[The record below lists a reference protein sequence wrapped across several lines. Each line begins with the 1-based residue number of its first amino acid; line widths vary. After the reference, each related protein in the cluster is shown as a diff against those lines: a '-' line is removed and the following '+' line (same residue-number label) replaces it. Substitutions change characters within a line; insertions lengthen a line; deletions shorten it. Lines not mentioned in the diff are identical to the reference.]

1 MQTKTLIVGYGITGK
16 NLEKEIAPLYPDLS
30 DIKQP
35 SLFKKRKYDTYD
47 IIFICV
53 DTPYL
58 NPDTPCDLSAV
69 RSVIIDY
76 KQHLADNGVFVIK
89 STVPPKTT
97 NKLRYEFGDIIVYS
111 PEYYG
116 NTPHCNNFQF
126 NFTILGGNP
135 HNCIK
140 VQQALQHCHDAR
152 HTFRITDSTTAELV
166 KYMENA
172 WLATKVSFCSQF
184 YEMAERLGVQYE
196 ELRELFILDP
206 RVNPS
211 HTFIDR
217 QKPYWD
223 THCLNKD
230 VRTIAETMDAQLLK
244 SVIAFNDRMK
254 TTCPANSGSF

>member
-16 NLEKEIAPLYPDLS
+16 NLEKEIAPLHPDLS

-97 NKLRYEFGDIIVYS
+97 YKLRYEFGDIIVYS

-126 NFTILGGNP
+126 DFTILGGNP

-152 HTFRITDSTTAELV
+152 HTFHITDSTTAELV
-166 KYMENA
+166 KYMENS
-172 WLATKVSFCSQF
+172 WLATKVSFCGQF
-184 YEMAERLGVQYE
+184 YEMAEHLCVSYE

-230 VRTIAETMDAQLLK
+230 VRTIAETMNAQLLK

>member
-1 MQTKTLIVGYGITGK
+1 MATKTLIVGYGITGK

-35 SLFKKRKYDTYD
+35 SLFQNRKYDTYD
-47 IIFICV
+47 LIFICV

-69 RSVIIDY
+69 HSVIIDY

-140 VQQALQHCHDAR
+140 VQQALHRQHNGGTRQIYGKRLACHEGKFLQPILRNGGTPWRPIRRIAR
-152 HTFRITDSTTAELV
+152 IVHTRPSRQSLSHIHRPPKALLGHPLPQQGRAHNRRNDGRPTPE
-166 KYMENA
+166 KRN
-172 WLATKVSFCSQF
+172 
-184 YEMAERLGVQYE
+184 RLQ
-196 ELRELFILDP
+196 
-206 RVNPS
+206 
-211 HTFIDR
+211 
-217 QKPYWD
+217 
-223 THCLNKD
+223 
-230 VRTIAETMDAQLLK
+230 
-244 SVIAFNDRMK
+244 
-254 TTCPANSGSF
+254 

>member
-16 NLEKEIAPLYPDLS
+16 NLEKGIAPLHPDLS

-58 NPDTPCDLSAV
+58 NPDVPCDLSAV

-89 STVPPKTT
+89 STVPTKTT
-97 NKLRYEFGDIIVYS
+97 TKLHYEFGDIIVYS

-126 NFTILGGNP
+126 DFTILGGNP

-184 YEMAERLGVQYE
+184 YEMAEHLCVSYE

-254 TTCPANSGSF
+254 ATCSANSGSF

>member
-1 MQTKTLIVGYGITGK
+1 MATKTLIVGYGITGK

-35 SLFKKRKYDTYD
+35 SLFQNRKYDTYD
-47 IIFICV
+47 LIFICV

-69 RSVIIDY
+69 HSVIIDY

-140 VQQALQHCHDAR
+140 VQQAL
-152 HTFRITDSTTAELV
+152 
-166 KYMENA
+166 
-172 WLATKVSFCSQF
+172 
-184 YEMAERLGVQYE
+184 
-196 ELRELFILDP
+196 
-206 RVNPS
+206 
-211 HTFIDR
+211 
-217 QKPYWD
+217 
-223 THCLNKD
+223 
-230 VRTIAETMDAQLLK
+230 
-244 SVIAFNDRMK
+244 
-254 TTCPANSGSF
+254 